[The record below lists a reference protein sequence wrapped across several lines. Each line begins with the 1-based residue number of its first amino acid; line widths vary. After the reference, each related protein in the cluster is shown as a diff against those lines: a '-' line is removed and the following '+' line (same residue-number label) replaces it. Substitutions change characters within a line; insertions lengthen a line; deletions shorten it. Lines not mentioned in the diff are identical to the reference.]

1 MRVHL
6 ICCGKE
12 LKLYPWRCLMKLYA
26 AFDLHSSSSYLAVI
40 DEEGKRL
47 SSKKLANE
55 PEEILTALA
64 PHRKKIAGIA
74 VESTYNWYWLV
85 DMLMGK
91 GYEVHLA
98 NPGAIQKYKGLK
110 HADDR
115 HDANWLAEM
124 LRLGILP
131 EGYIY
136 PREERPVRDL
146 LRKRGH
152 LVRLRTS
159 LIISLQHIITRN
171 CGIMVAVNDVKR
183 LREDRISPLLEGNED
198 ILMAGSISKETI
210 DYMTRKIRSIERTVE
225 GRIELSSPY
234 QQLLS
239 IPGVGKI
246 LALTIMLETGPIS
259 RFQKVG
265 NYVSYCRKVSSTW
278 VSNGKAKGKGNEKNG
293 NRYLAWAYSEASE
306 LARRF
311 DAQARAY
318 FQRKAQRSN
327 RMVAHQALA
336 HKLARAAYYIM
347 RDGVPFMPEKLF
359 V

>member
-1 MRVHL
+1 
-6 ICCGKE
+6 
-12 LKLYPWRCLMKLYA
+12 MKLYA
-26 AFDLHSSSSYLAVI
+26 GFDLHSSNSYLSVI
-40 DEEGKRL
+40 DEEGKKKL
-47 SSKKLANE
+47 EKKLANNAE
-55 PEEILTALA
+55 AIASVLNPYK
-64 PHRKKIAGIA
+64 KKIAAVA

-85 DMLMGK
+85 DLLIAK
-91 GYEVHLA
+91 GYDVHLA
-98 NPGAIQKYKGLK
+98 NPAAIQKYKGLK

-115 HDANWLAEM
+115 HDAGWLAEM

-171 CGIMVAVNDVKR
+171 CGLMVNVNDVKR
-183 LREDRISPLLEGNED
+183 LREDRISPLLDGNED
-198 ILMAGSISKETI
+198 VLMAGAVSKETI
-210 DYMTRKIRSIERTVE
+210 DYMTKKIKSIEKTVE
-225 GRIELSSPY
+225 GKVELSSSY
-234 QQLLS
+234 RQLLS

-246 LALTIMLETGPIS
+246 LALTIMLETGPIV

-265 NYVSYCRKVSSTW
+265 NYVSYCRKVGSAWT
-278 VSNGKAKGKGNEKNG
+278 SNGKVKGKGNEKNG
-293 NRYLAWAYSEASE
+293 NKYLAWAYSEAAE
-306 LARRF
+306 LARRY
-311 DAQARAY
+311 DAQAKSY
-318 FQRKAQRSN
+318 FQSKAQRTN

-347 RDGVPFMPEKLF
+347 RDNVPFMPEKLF
-359 V
+359 A

>member
-1 MRVHL
+1 
-6 ICCGKE
+6 
-12 LKLYPWRCLMKLYA
+12 MKLYA
-26 AFDLHSSSSYLAVI
+26 AFDLHSSNSYLAVI
-40 DEEGKRL
+40 DEEGKRHL
-47 SSKKLANE
+47 EKKLGND
-55 PEEILTALA
+55 PEAIVRVLS
-64 PHRKKIAGIA
+64 PYRKKIAGIA

-85 DMLMGK
+85 DLLMAK

-98 NPGAIQKYKGLK
+98 NPAAIQKYKGLK

-124 LRLGILP
+124 LRLNILP

-136 PREERPVRDL
+136 PKEERALRDL

-171 CGIMVAVNDVKR
+171 CGIMVRVNDVKR
-183 LREDRISPLLEGNED
+183 LREDRISPLLDSNED
-198 ILMAGSISKETI
+198 ILMAGTVSKETI
-210 DYMTRKIRSIERTVE
+210 DYMTRKIKSIEKIVE
-225 GRIELSSPY
+225 GKVELSLPY

-246 LALTIMLETGPIS
+246 LALTIMLETGSIS

-265 NYVSYCRKVSSTW
+265 NYVSYCRKVGSTW
-278 VSNGKAKGKGNEKNG
+278 MSNGKAKGKGNEKNS

-311 DAQARAY
+311 DEQARAY

-347 RDGVPFMPEKLF
+347 RDDVPFMTEKLF
-359 V
+359 A